1 MTAKFSFLAALAA
14 MDAAALAET
23 VVMPVPFCGF
33 YESALSGF
41 IDDEID
47 SAIEYENTEIGA
59 NISADDFSIS
69 QAVFTDLAKKYAG
82 FYPTWLKEHTSE
94 IDDGAG
100 VDIAVSFDHL
110 DSPAY
115 YNYRTDYLYCKVS
128 RRDVLRCGAWLESQ
142 NREYFA
148 DYVYGVL
155 KPRSGFIPRYDND
168 IDRWEDCSA
177 WSGVQLSLVLDAL
190 QSYLERTEDV
200 YPADLSFTE
209 YLNESSQIAIWDYME
224 RRAAK

>member
-1 MTAKFSFLAALAA
+1 MTAKVSFLAALAA

-23 VVMPVPFCGF
+23 VAIPIPFCGF

-47 SAIEYENTEIGA
+47 SAIEYENTETGA
-59 NISADDFSIS
+59 NLDSDDFNLRPSIRIN
-69 QAVFTDLAKKYAG
+69 LANKYAG
-82 FYPTWLKEHTSE
+82 FYPDWLKEHTSE

-100 VDIAVSFDHL
+100 LDISVSFDHL

-115 YNYRTDYLYCKVS
+115 YNYRTDYLYCKIS
-128 RRDVLRCGAWLESQ
+128 RRDVL
-142 NREYFA
+142 
-148 DYVYGVL
+148 
-155 KPRSGFIPRYDND
+155 RYDND

>member
-14 MDAAALAET
+14 LDAAALAET
-23 VVMPVPFCGF
+23 VAIPIPFCGF

-47 SAIEYENTEIGA
+47 AAIEYENTETGA
-59 NISADDFSIS
+59 NISADDFNIN
-69 QAVFTDLAKKYAG
+69 QAVFTDLAKKYAD
-82 FYPTWLKEHTSE
+82 FYPDWLKKHTSE

-100 VDIAVSFDHL
+100 LDISVSFDHV
-110 DSPAY
+110 DSPKY
-115 YNYRTDYLYCKVS
+115 YNYRTDYLYCKIS

-168 IDRWEDCSA
+168 IDRWDDCSA

-190 QSYLERTEDV
+190 QLYLLDIEDV

-209 YLNESSQIAIWDYME
+209 YLSESGSISIWDYLE

>member
-1 MTAKFSFLAALAA
+1 
-14 MDAAALAET
+14 
-23 VVMPVPFCGF
+23 
-33 YESALSGF
+33 
-41 IDDEID
+41 
-47 SAIEYENTEIGA
+47 N
-59 NISADDFSIS
+59 
-69 QAVFTDLAKKYAG
+69 
-82 FYPTWLKEHTSE
+82 
-94 IDDGAG
+94 
-100 VDIAVSFDHL
+100 
-110 DSPAY
+110 
-115 YNYRTDYLYCKVS
+115 
-128 RRDVLRCGAWLESQ
+128 
-142 NREYFA
+142 YFA

>member
-148 DYVYGVL
+148 DYVYRVL
-155 KPRSGFIPRYDND
+155 EPRSGFLPHYDND
-168 IDRWEDCSA
+168 IDRWDDCSA
-177 WSGVQLSLVLDAL
+177 WDSAQLSLVLDAL